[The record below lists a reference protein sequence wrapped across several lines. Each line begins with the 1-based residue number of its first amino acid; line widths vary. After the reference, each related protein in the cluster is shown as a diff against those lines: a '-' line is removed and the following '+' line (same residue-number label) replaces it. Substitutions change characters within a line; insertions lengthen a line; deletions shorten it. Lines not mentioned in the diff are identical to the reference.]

1 MAQFFQR
8 ERYTI
13 NILQMFKILDLTK
26 DNLIAFKVKGK
37 IEKSDYDV
45 LQALLEKTER
55 EFNTRKL
62 YVEIDSIEGIEP
74 AALWEDVK
82 TYFRHFKDLDKIAF
96 IGPESFIS
104 TLAKMSQ
111 PFVAG
116 DVKVFREN
124 EVMAAREWIMD

>member
-1 MAQFFQR
+1 
-8 ERYTI
+8 
-13 NILQMFKILDLTK
+13 MFKILDLTK

-37 IEKSDYDV
+37 VKKSDYDV

-55 EFNTRKL
+55 EFDTRKL
-62 YVEIDSIEGIEP
+62 YVEIDSVEGIEA

-96 IGPESFIS
+96 VGPTDFIS

-116 DVKVFREN
+116 EVKVFGEN

>member
-1 MAQFFQR
+1 
-8 ERYTI
+8 
-13 NILQMFKILDLTK
+13 MFKILDITK

-55 EFNTRKL
+55 EFETRKL
-62 YVEIDSIEGIEP
+62 YVEIESIEGIEP

-82 TYFRHFKDLDKIAF
+82 AYFRHFKDLDKIAF
-96 IGPESFIS
+96 VSPDKYLGS
-104 TLAKMSQ
+104 LAKISQ

-116 DVKVFREN
+116 EVKVFSKEN
-124 EVMAAREWIMD
+124 IVEARKWIMD